1 MNDLSNCTVLLV
13 DDTKTN
19 IDVLVQ
25 ALRGHHHLG
34 VALNGADAL
43 SFAREKRPDL
53 ILLDIMMPGM
63 DGFEVCQALKA
74 DVKTRDIPVIFITA
88 MDDLRHKT
96 RGFEFGAVDYITKP
110 FDVAEVRARV
120 KTHLTLKKAQEF
132 LKNQNTILEQMVAE
146 RTIELKMT
154 QIEII
159 DRLGMAAEFR
169 DTDTGMHIKRMSKFC
184 RLMGK
189 NLGMPREKYDTL
201 DLASTMHD
209 VGKIGISDTI
219 LLKPGRLNDEEWMS
233 MRTHSAIGA
242 KLLSGSNSPL
252 LNVARDIADTHH
264 ERWDG
269 TGYHRGLKGEEIPLF
284 GRITCLCDVFDAL
297 ISSRPYKKA
306 WPLEKA
312 VDEIRAGSGTFFD
325 PDLVEVFLKL
335 VPELREIAERY
346 S

>member
-1 MNDLSNCTVLLV
+1 MNDLSNSIVLLV

-25 ALRGHHHLG
+25 ALRGYHRLG

-43 SFAREKRPDL
+43 SFAREKTPDL

-74 DVKTRDIPVIFITA
+74 DTATRDIPVIFITA

-110 FDVAEVRARV
+110 FDVTEVRARV
-120 KTHLTLKKAQEF
+120 KTHLTLKHAQEI
-132 LKNQNTILEQMVAE
+132 LKDQNTILERMVAE
-146 RTIELKMT
+146 QTLELKMT

-169 DTDTGMHIKRMSKFC
+169 DTDTGLHIKRMSKFC

-189 NLGMPREKYDTL
+189 QMGMPSERYDTL

-219 LLKPGRLNDEEWMS
+219 LLKPGRLSDEEWVA

-252 LNVARDIADTHH
+252 LNVAREIADTHH

-269 TGYHRGLKGEEIPLF
+269 SGYHRGLKGEEIPLF

-297 ISSRPYKKA
+297 ISVRPYKEA
-306 WPLEKA
+306 WTFENA
-312 VDEIRAGSGTFFD
+312 IAEIQAGSGTFFD
-325 PDLVEVFLKL
+325 PELVELFMKL
-335 VPELREIAERY
+335 SPELREIASRY